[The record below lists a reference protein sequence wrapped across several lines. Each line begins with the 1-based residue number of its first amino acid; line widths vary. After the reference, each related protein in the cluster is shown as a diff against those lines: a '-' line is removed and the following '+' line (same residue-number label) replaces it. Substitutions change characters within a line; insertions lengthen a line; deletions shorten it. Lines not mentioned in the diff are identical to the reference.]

1 MAPDDMNRNVA
12 RQELEAFFRRSAE
25 RENFYSAE
33 CLAEQ
38 LTQRGTRSVL
48 CAAWLA
54 ALEEALRRPGLLQ
67 VRPDG
72 PCCVCP
78 LEQTDS
84 ARSYPG
90 CALVLRPHP
99 H

>member
-12 RQELEAFFRRSAE
+12 RRELEAFFRRSAE
-25 RENFYSAE
+25 RENFYCAG

-48 CAAWLA
+48 RAAWLT

-72 PCCVCP
+72 PCCVCHK
-78 LEQTDS
+78 S
-84 ARSYPG
+84 
-90 CALVLRPHP
+90 RPSLGPRQHDVDTGMP
-99 H
+99 